1 MKQTSFVIAIF
12 ALLLVF
18 AQAKRHHV
26 KSSDKQQYLKES
38 ANQDDI
44 ARQIFKGIAK
54 SFNVE
59 LSLSNYQSITYENLQ
74 IDNLEKALNNFG
86 AVQIDQSYLKETIK
100 SIQDIFI
107 KFRNAIPQTE
117 QTDKIINSFLRVFAD
132 EQTFNSIKIKLYED
146 KGIDCQ
152 LYLWGALDYIIFD
165 KYQVVGETL
174 GRVIY
179 LMNQYIE

>member
-1 MKQTSFVIAIF
+1 MKQTVLVIAII
-12 ALLLVF
+12 ALLIAG
-18 AQAKRHHV
+18 AQTKIYHV
-26 KSSDKQQYLKES
+26 KSSYKQQYLKES
-38 ANQDDI
+38 PNQDEI
-44 ARQIFKGIAK
+44 ARLIFKGIAK

-59 LSLSNYQSITYENLQ
+59 LSSNDYKLITYENLQ
-74 IDNLEKALNNFG
+74 IENLELALNNFG
-86 AVQIDQSYLKETIK
+86 AVQIDQSYLKETLK

-107 KFRNAIPQTE
+107 KFRNAIPQTQ

-132 EQTFNSIKIKLYED
+132 EQIFNSIKIKLYED

-165 KYQVVGETL
+165 KYQVVGEAF
-174 GRVIY
+174 GKVIY